1 VVLALT
7 TDPSGALASAAA
19 LDEPDRAAR
28 DDKALPAKLVAC
40 CAAVRPTRPA
50 ATNDPAPARANAPTV
65 APPAA
70 TWMGGL
76 SKSPPEKAGEP
87 PITEEMS
94 FGDIQQSAM
103 KITQAPMMSKALIAG
118 CCD

>member
-1 VVLALT
+1 
-7 TDPSGALASAAA
+7 
-19 LDEPDRAAR
+19 
-28 DDKALPAKLVAC
+28 
-40 CAAVRPTRPA
+40 
-50 ATNDPAPARANAPTV
+50 
-65 APPAA
+65 
-70 TWMGGL
+70 MGGL